1 MFNDSNSTLAP
12 PCTSYGQHC
21 FSRFHANIPQLSHNA
36 FQDFSVFGLSYMLP
50 QCLLGNGKPR
60 QTKKPMKSKTWR
72 KVLCLSQG
80 ASCLKLK
87 ITLSGKGRSNFVR
100 IRFKGF
106 KSPSSLLRF
115 IERLG
120 WNCLWCGPEC
130 FQLAS
135 LYALTFFF

>member
-1 MFNDSNSTLAP
+1 MTQIQPWRHLAQA
-12 PCTSYGQHC
+12 T
-21 FSRFHANIPQLSHNA
+21 ANIASRVSMQIFLNSVTMRSRTSASLASPTCSLSA
-36 FQDFSVFGLSYMLP
+36 SLAMGSP
-50 QCLLGNGKPR
+50 GKL
-60 QTKKPMKSKTWR
+60 KPMKSKTWR